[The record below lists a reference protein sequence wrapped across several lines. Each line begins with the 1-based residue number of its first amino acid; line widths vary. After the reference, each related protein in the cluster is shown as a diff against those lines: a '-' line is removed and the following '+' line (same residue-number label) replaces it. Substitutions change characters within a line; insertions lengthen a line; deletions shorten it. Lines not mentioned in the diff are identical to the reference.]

1 MSKNF
6 ELLQQAESKSGPIPV
21 VEAPRMTPLRYDD
34 GKRKGRGKK
43 HGGRN
48 GHGRDLGLDHVA
60 EEESLRLVQTTFL
73 GSAPNSPRVVL
84 FAGID
89 SGNGCSHVCA
99 QAAESLANNVK
110 GSVCLVDANLRTP
123 SLPEFFGVTNHHG
136 LTDSLRTTGLIR
148 EFAKKLRPDNLWLL
162 SCGSLAADSS
172 TLINSGLMKTRIA
185 ELRKEFDYVLIDSP
199 ALNTYSD
206 GIVLG
211 QLSDG
216 IVLVVEA
223 NATRREAA
231 VKVADNLRAA
241 HITILGAVLNKRTYP
256 IPAFWYQ
263 LL

>member
-6 ELLQQAESKSGPIPV
+6 ELLQQV
-21 VEAPRMTPLRYDD
+21 D
-34 GKRKGRGKK
+34 
-43 HGGRN
+43 RN
-48 GHGRDLGLDHVA
+48 GGLAPAPVPVAPFVAPLPFRPGNGHAPGARLDLDRVTQ
-60 EEESLRLVQTTFL
+60 EEMLRLVQGIFLTPGTT
-73 GSAPNSPRVVL
+73 ARVVM

-99 QAAESLANNVK
+99 QAAEVLASNVA

-136 LTDSLRTTGLIR
+136 LTDSLRNKGSIR
-148 EFAKKLRPDNLWLL
+148 DFAKNLRLPNLWLL

-172 TLINSGLMKTRIA
+172 VLLNSELMKTRIA
-185 ELRKEFDYVLIDSP
+185 ELRREFDYVLIDSP
-199 ALNTYSD
+199 PLNTYSD

-216 IVLVVEA
+216 LVMVLEA

-231 VKVADNLRAA
+231 LRVADGLRAKQVRV
-241 HITILGAVLNKRTYP
+241 LGAVLNKRTFP
-256 IPAFWYQ
+256 IPDSLYH
-263 LL
+263 LV

>member
-6 ELLQQAESKSGPIPV
+6 ELLQQVNLNGGSVPSPA
-21 VEAPRMTPLRYDD
+21 APFVAPLPFQP
-34 GKRKGRGKK
+34 G
-43 HGGRN
+43 N
-48 GHGRDLGLDHVA
+48 GHGSAARLNLDRVTQ
-60 EEESLRLVQTTFL
+60 EEMLRLVQGIFL
-73 GSAPNSPRVVL
+73 SPGAAASRLVM
-84 FAGID
+84 FAGVD

-99 QAAESLANNVK
+99 QAAEVLASNVT

-136 LTDSLRTTGLIR
+136 LTDSLRTSGSIR
-148 EFAKKLRPDNLWLL
+148 GFAKNLRLPNLWLL

-172 TLINSGLMKTRIA
+172 VLINSELMKTRIA

-199 ALNTYSD
+199 PLNTYSD

-216 IVLVVEA
+216 LVMVLEA

-231 VKVADNLRAA
+231 LRVADGLRAKQVRV
-241 HITILGAVLNKRTYP
+241 LGAVLNKRTFP
-256 IPAFWYQ
+256 IPDSLYH
-263 LL
+263 LI